1 MYQIWQESHRQHS
14 SSLRGLLRRVSM
26 SASDVPITVSLLN
39 DYVLSRYL
47 YHTTLYH
54 TVLFFFIH
62 TTLQLNNFIYDFLHK
77 NPSIRPRS
85 YFLSISDKILRR
97 LTILSLIKFLSY
109 FQITCILLII
119 FSFWFLDHL
128 ASMHFFLNLTQFIS
142 CWFLTDTI
150 FELISAGYF
159 SESKS
164 EVRVKIIFI
173 LEIFTNF
180 IYLHN

>member
-1 MYQIWQESHRQHS
+1 MIMYCHAIYIILHCITLFCSFSFILHYNWTI
-14 SSLRGLLRRVSM
+14 SLM
-26 SASDVPITVSLLN
+26 I
-39 DYVLSRYL
+39 
-47 YHTTLYH
+47 
-54 TVLFFFIH
+54 FFINH
-62 TTLQLNNFIYDFLHK
+62 F
-77 NPSIRPRS
+77 NPCIRPRS

-97 LTILSLIKFLSY
+97 LTILSLTKFLSY

-119 FSFWFLDHL
+119 F
-128 ASMHFFLNLTQFIS
+128 FFLISRTSRLYAFFVNLTQFTS

-164 EVRVKIIFI
+164 EVRIKTIFI

-180 IYLHN
+180 NYISSHTIYGFHFFVFLGSRSIFNFCKSSICLL